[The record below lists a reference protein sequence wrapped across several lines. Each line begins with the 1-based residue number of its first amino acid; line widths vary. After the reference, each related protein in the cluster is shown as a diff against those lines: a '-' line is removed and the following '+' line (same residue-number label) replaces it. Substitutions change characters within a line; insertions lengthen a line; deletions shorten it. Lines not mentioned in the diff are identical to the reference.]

1 MKPWPYDQYFTV
13 AEFAALP
20 IAQQRQIALIVR
32 ALVYYLEHGPEAV
45 PGPSERK
52 VSV

>member
-1 MKPWPYDQYFTV
+1 MEPWPYDRYFTV

-32 ALVYYLEHGPEAV
+32 ALVYYLEHGPEAAA
-45 PGPSERK
+45 
-52 VSV
+52 VSGKPES

>member
-1 MKPWPYDQYFTV
+1 MEPWPYDQYFTA

-32 ALVYYLEHGPEAV
+32 ALIYYLEHEPDAV
-45 PGPSERK
+45 TDPH
-52 VSV
+52 